1 MLNYA
6 TRLPPGKPV
15 TLLSNGMIRKKIHTS
30 SYQEVHA
37 IAALINYFEKYSD
50 TKVVAHSN
58 FKIIENDNHYSYQY
72 DMIRCGLL
80 PSEER
85 IFINLV
91 GDIHD
96 LQGRYAFQHPDIRSE
111 KEKFPKLNDFLEQVV
126 SENRYWDLHSGNVM
140 LNEDWDYVLIDLE
153 GFIRHPLLH
162 HDNNWFRV

>member
-15 TLLSNGMIRKKIHTS
+15 TLLSNGMIRKTVHVS
-30 SYQEVHA
+30 SYEEVEA
-37 IAALINYFEKYSD
+37 MSLLISYFKKNSD
-50 TKVVAHSN
+50 PKVVTHLN
-58 FKIIENDNHYSYQY
+58 FKIIGDYNEYAYRY
-72 DMIRCGLL
+72 DMVRCGLL
-80 PSEER
+80 PPKER
-85 IFINLV
+85 LFVDMV

-96 LQGRYAFQHPDIRSE
+96 SYGRETFQHSSIRYE
-111 KEKFPKLNDFLEQVV
+111 KEKFPKLYDFLEQVV
-126 SENRYWDLHSGNVM
+126 YENRYWDLHSGNVM